1 MLDLTTSLEHCTFC
15 PRLCSHAC
23 PVSLTSAREALTP
36 QAKMSFYAARKL
48 GEGSFA
54 ATGAVDET
62 ALPQRPLPIYACTG
76 CGACTTACVHK
87 VEPARALMQARS
99 DAEAAE
105 VGAETLIDLPERHA
119 RRVQKTG
126 AALAAAPALAER
138 TAQPGEVAFL
148 PSCLARDSTAQSG
161 TSPAEP
167 GPVREAAAFLRI
179 SDRLRVTRPDFPATG
194 LAALPA
200 SCAGYPLYA
209 GGFIAPFRLYAETF
223 AHAVQDYEVL
233 AVSCSACTWLLRTQY
248 ADYGVPLRPRILHV
262 SELLAPYAEALPVT
276 RPLASVNYHDPCHLG
291 RRLGCYEPPRQLLRR
306 IAGRVCELPNHGEEA
321 RCCGA
326 GGLLPLTERALAG
339 AMARDR
345 VGELA
350 DSDQPHAPLVSS
362 CPGCQHHMG
371 RSAPGVGVTDLL
383 AILDEASR

>member
-1 MLDLTTSLEHCTFC
+1 MPDLQTSLEHCTYC

-48 GEGSFA
+48 GPLSFA
-54 ATGAVDET
+54 PSGTEEDASG
-62 ALPQRPLPIYACTG
+62 PRRPLPIYACTG
-76 CGACTTACVHK
+76 CGACTSACVHQ
-87 VEPARALMQARS
+87 VEPAHALMQARS
-99 DAEAAE
+99 DAEQAE
-105 VGAETLIDLPERHA
+105 VGPEVLADLPERHA
-119 RRVQKTG
+119 RRVGQVS
-126 AALAAAPALAER
+126 AALAAAPALVDR

-148 PSCLARDSTAQSG
+148 PSCLDRAKPGEES
-161 TSPAEP
+161 

-179 SDRLRVTRPDFPATG
+179 SDRLRVARPDFPTTG

-209 GGFIAPFRLYAETF
+209 GGSIAPFRLYAESF
-223 AHAVQDYEVL
+223 AHAVEPYEVL

-248 ADYGVPLRPRILHV
+248 VEYGVPLRPRILHV

-306 IAGRVCELPNHGEEA
+306 IAGRICELPLHGDEA

-326 GGLLPLTERALAG
+326 AGLLPLTERALAG

-350 DSDQPHAPLVSS
+350 ESDQPHAPLVSG
-362 CPGCQHHMG
+362 CPGCQHHMS
-371 RSAPGVGVTDLL
+371 RSAPAVGVTDLIAL
-383 AILDEASR
+383 LDEASR

>member
-1 MLDLTTSLEHCTFC
+1 MPDLQTSLEHCTFC
-15 PRLCSHAC
+15 PRLCSHTC

-48 GEGSFA
+48 GPLRFA
-54 ATGAVDET
+54 EPAAAAEPE
-62 ALPQRPLPIYACTG
+62 AARRPLPIYACTG

-87 VEPARALMQARS
+87 VEPAHALMQARS
-99 DAEAAE
+99 DAEQADAG
-105 VGAETLIDLPERHA
+105 VDSLADLPERHA
-119 RRVQKTG
+119 RRVQQVS
-126 AALAAAPALAER
+126 AALAAAPVLTER
-138 TAQPGEVAFL
+138 TAGAGEVAFL
-148 PSCLARDSTAQSG
+148 PSCLARTKA
-161 TSPAEP
+161 AEEP

-179 SDRLRVTRPDFPATG
+179 SDRLRVARPDFPATG

-223 AHAVQDYEVL
+223 AHAVQDYEAL

-248 ADYGVPLRPRILHV
+248 AEYGVPLRPRILHV

-276 RPLASVNYHDPCHLG
+276 RPLSAVNYHDPCHLG

-306 IAGRVCELPNHGEEA
+306 IAGRICELPNHGEES

-350 DSDQPHAPLVSS
+350 DSDQPHAPLVSG
-362 CPGCQHHMG
+362 CPGCQHHLG

-383 AILDEASR
+383 ALLDEASR

>member
-1 MLDLTTSLEHCTFC
+1 MPDLQTSLEHCTYC
-15 PRLCSHAC
+15 PRLCSHTC

-48 GEGSFA
+48 GPASFA
-54 ATGAVDET
+54 EDTGRA
-62 ALPQRPLPIYACTG
+62 PSPRRPLPIYACTG
-76 CGACTTACVHK
+76 CGACTSACAHQ
-87 VEPARALMQARS
+87 VEPALALMQARS
-99 DAEAAE
+99 DAEQAE
-105 VGAETLIDLPERHA
+105 AGAESLHDLPERHA
-119 RRVQKTG
+119 RRVQRTS
-126 AALAAAPALAER
+126 AALSAAPALAER
-138 TAQPGEVAFL
+138 TAQPGGVAFL
-148 PSCLARDSTAQSG
+148 PSCLDRATGEQ
-161 TSPAEP
+161 EP

-179 SDRLRVTRPDFPATG
+179 SDRLRVARPDFPATG

-209 GGFIAPFRLYAETF
+209 GGYIAPFRLYAETF
-223 AHAVQDYEVL
+223 AHAVEEYEVL

-248 ADYGVPLRPRILHV
+248 AEHGVPLRPRILHV

-276 RPLASVNYHDPCHLG
+276 RPLAAVNYHDPCHLG

-350 DSDQPHAPLVSS
+350 DSEQPHAPLVSG
-362 CPGCQHHMG
+362 CPGCQHHLG
-371 RSAPGVGVTDLL
+371 RSAPAVGVTDLL
-383 AILDEASR
+383 SLLDEASR